1 MFKCRRCQV
10 ESRDGAKCMGCQG
23 QFDFPCAGITEG
35 GWRKLGE
42 RKNTWKC
49 SNCKSSAA
57 SSPRPTPTPTTTAT
71 DLPAPAVADLDSIM
85 SELKALSARMDSLP
99 ALMENVKAIQ
109 LELAELKSIR
119 SEYSSLKTDVEFLDH
134 SVETLAAKV
143 SGLENDVD
151 GLKKTKDQMA
161 ALHDRCSKIEDLH
174 RETEQRSRMNNL
186 EIKGVPV
193 TSSENLF
200 AIVDKIGDIIGCKI
214 PKEQIN
220 FIARVPMRNNEQ
232 NKNIICSVH
241 NRYLK
246 NDFVAAAKKLKSSLT
261 ASKLGL
267 QSDSVVYVND
277 HLTFDNKM
285 LLNKTK
291 KLANERGFLY
301 TWVVG
306 CKILIKKNSTSPTHH
321 IKTEQDLKKFLS

>member
-1 MFKCRRCQV
+1 MFKCKRCQA
-10 ESRDGAKCMGCQG
+10 ESRDGAKCVGCQG

-35 GWRKLGE
+35 GWRKLGD

-49 SNCKSSAA
+49 GNCKLSTV
-57 SSPRPTPTPTTTAT
+57 SSPRPAATASA
-71 DLPAPAVADLDSIM
+71 APVQADMESIM
-85 SELKALSARMDSLP
+85 SELRALSAQMDTLP
-99 ALMENVKAIQ
+99 TLMENIKAIKS
-109 LELAELKSIR
+109 ELAELKTIR
-119 SEYSSLKTDVEFLDH
+119 AEYSSLKTGVEFLDQT
-134 SVETLAAKV
+134 VDALATKV
-143 SGLENDVD
+143 SGLESEVD
-151 GLKKTKDQMA
+151 CLKKTKDQMA

-174 RETEQRSRMNNL
+174 RETEQRSRLNNL

-193 TSSENLF
+193 TNSENLF
-200 AIVDKIGDIIGCKI
+200 EIIGKIGNIIGCNI

-220 FIARVPMRNNEQ
+220 FIARVPMRNNDQ

-241 NRYLK
+241 SRYLK

-267 QSDSVVYVND
+267 QSDSVIYVND
-277 HLTFDNKM
+277 HLTFENKV

-291 KLANERGFLY
+291 ILARERGFLY

-306 CKILIKKNSTSPTHH
+306 CKILIKKNATSPTHH
-321 IKTEQDLKKFLS
+321 IKTEQDLRKFLS